1 MHDPDLVFSLGP
13 NCRNTWNL
21 RHYFESDR
29 AYPFDWWI
37 TPVKSM
43 IALLD
48 RDRPFHVAAEDLVVT
63 TPEGGTNTVYN
74 RRLNLLHHHDF
85 DRDGNLVRPITAE
98 AVAKLNTKYAALFAR
113 FWSDLDGAARPLA
126 VMNGIYG
133 GWGAGTPDGGRNPVL
148 NGRLPPQD
156 VFDAVRGRLGGRL
169 RLLVVEVGE
178 AARQDLEGGTVIRLP
193 DPGIRLDLPKGQDY
207 AEPIQVFRDAFAALG
222 LAPGALRQAPGAVRQ
237 APGAVRQA
245 EDAAAT
251 LAISN
256 NTPRVRRA

>member
-48 RDRPFHVAAEDLVVT
+48 RDRPFQVAAEDLVVT
-63 TPEGGTNTVYN
+63 APEGGTNSVYN

-85 DRDGNLVRPITAE
+85 DRDGSLVRPITEA
-98 AVAKLNTKYAALFAR
+98 AVAKLNAKYTALFAR
-113 FWSDLDGAARPLA
+113 FWADLDRAARPLA
-126 VMNGIYG
+126 VLNGIFG
-133 GWGAGTPDGGRNPVL
+133 GWPARTPDGGRNPAL
-148 NGRLPPQD
+148 NGRPPAQE
-156 VFDAVRGRLGGRL
+156 VFDAVRQRLGSRL
-169 RLLVVEVGE
+169 RLLVIDVGE
-178 AARQDLEGGTVIRLP
+178 AGRQDLDGGTLIRLP
-193 DPGIRLDLPKGQDY
+193 DPGTRMDLPKGQEY
-207 AEPIQVFRDAFAALG
+207 AEPIHVFRDAFAAMG
-222 LAPGALRQAPGAVRQ
+222 L

-245 EDAAAT
+245 EDAAAAA